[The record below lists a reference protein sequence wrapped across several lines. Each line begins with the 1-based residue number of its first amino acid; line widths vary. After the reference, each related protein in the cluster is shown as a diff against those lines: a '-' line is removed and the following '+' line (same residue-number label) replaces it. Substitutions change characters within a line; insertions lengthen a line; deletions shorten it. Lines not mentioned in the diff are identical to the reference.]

1 MSISHSIVEPVIMST
16 NNLQIRRALGDF
28 GVPIAIIIMVTLDY
42 CIDDTF
48 TQKLNMPS
56 GLQVNWLH

>member
-1 MSISHSIVEPVIMST
+1 MST